1 MGGVGEQMSTAK
13 IHCMRFSNKKFTKK
27 FSFVITLSI
36 FDFFLTLD
44 YSPTSRKISGI
55 V

>member
-1 MGGVGEQMSTAK
+1 MGGVGEQMSMAQ
-13 IHCMRFSNKKFTKK
+13 IHFMRFSNNYNTKK
-27 FSFVITLSI
+27 LSFVITFSI
-36 FDFFLTLD
+36 FYFFLTLD